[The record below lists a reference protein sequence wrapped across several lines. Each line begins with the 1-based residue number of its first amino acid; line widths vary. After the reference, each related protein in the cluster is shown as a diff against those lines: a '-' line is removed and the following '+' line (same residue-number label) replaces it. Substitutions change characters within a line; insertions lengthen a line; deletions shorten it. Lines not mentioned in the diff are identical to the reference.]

1 MKLPLPAR
9 TVISSKSV
17 LLALLAA
24 VILSPAAHAE
34 KKRLEPIK
42 TWSGSQ
48 DGNAPQPGSGCVADA
63 KALAKLWAEW
73 KIAEPLPEVDFSKDV
88 VVFATTVGSRINLMA
103 TLDEKGDLAIGGM
116 ATRDLR
122 PGFRYT
128 IATVPRAGV
137 LTCNGQPVPA
147 P

>member
-1 MKLPLPAR
+1 MTTPAPAR
-9 TVISSKSV
+9 LPWKSV
-17 LLALLAA
+17 LTALLAA
-24 VILSPAAHAE
+24 ALLTPAAHADR
-34 KKRLEPIK
+34 KRLEPVK
-42 TWSGSQ
+42 TWNGSREQ
-48 DGNAPQPGSGCVADA
+48 EPPQPGQGCISDA
-63 KALAKLWAEW
+63 KALAKLWADW
-73 KIAEPLPEVDFSKDV
+73 KIADPLPEVDFSKEL

-103 TLDEKGDLAIGGM
+103 TLDEKGELSIGGM

-122 PGFRYT
+122 PGFRYV